1 MRSIRRV
8 VVLLALVVLAGC
20 RVDGT
25 VEVEVADNGSGT
37 VTVKVSLDD
46 AAVARVGDLAGQLRT
61 QDLTAAGWTVSGPSK
76 LGDGRT
82 WITASKPFA
91 TPEQLTSVLVEVAGA
106 DGVLRDVALV
116 RSSGFARRSW
126 DLTGTIDL
134 SKGAN
139 AFSDGEVAALL
150 GGLPLGRD
158 QARLDAEA
166 GGPVAAA
173 TSFAF
178 VAALPGSLDA
188 SGADRVDGG
197 RVTWT
202 ASLGSAPRTFA
213 AKGTVVDDAARRW
226 AAIAVALVVLA
237 VVSALWALVRARR
250 RDDRDAFS
258 PGEVDG
264 TGTAWPAALGADDG
278 DGDEWGAEPEPAWAR
293 ALDDGPGESVDA
305 APVAPEPVA
314 PEPVAPVTVPAIGAG
329 PDEPASRSKVAL
341 VVLHGNGVVFAHRD
355 EVTEVLVPFVAS
367 RDGEHDLAMVRAAY
381 DDACRGRIDTGELWR
396 VLGVE
401 GGVDDLD
408 EAYVA
413 TYEVNADLDVF
424 LSAMTRRSTPVACL
438 IDGVVDWCALAHHR
452 HDLVESIDPWLIS
465 GGIGTAL
472 PDEAAVVAMERA
484 TGVEAARWLFVSAD
498 AASVAVARRRGASVA
513 LRSGDDAAPAPG
525 RRIDTLRD
533 LLRRRTAPSP

>member
-1 MRSIRRV
+1 VRWIRRV
-8 VVLLALVVLAGC
+8 VVLLALVALAGC
-20 RVDGT
+20 RVDSS
-25 VEVEVADNGSGT
+25 VEVDVADNGSGT

-46 AAVARVGDLAGQLRT
+46 AALARVGDLAGQLRT
-61 QDLTAAGWTVSGPSK
+61 QDVTAAGWTVSGPSK

-91 TPEQLTSVLVEVAGA
+91 SPEQLTSVLVEVAGP
-106 DGVLRDVALV
+106 DGVLRDVTLV

-126 DLTGTIDL
+126 DLTATIDL

-158 QARLDAEA
+158 QARLDADA

-178 VAALPGSLDA
+178 VVGLPGSLDA
-188 SGADRVDGG
+188 PDADQVEDG

-202 ASLGSAPRTFA
+202 ASLGGAPQSIA

-237 VVSALWALVRARR
+237 VASALWASVRVRR
-250 RDDRDAFS
+250 RGDRDAFS
-258 PGEVDG
+258 PGEVDD
-264 TGTAWPAALGADDG
+264 TDSAWAAALGSDEG

-293 ALDDGPGESVDA
+293 SLDGPSADSTRA
-305 APVAPEPVA
+305 APTVPQPEPA
-314 PEPVAPVTVPAIGAG
+314 EPVTEAVGAAA
-329 PDEPASRSKVAL
+329 DEPAARSKVAL
-341 VVLHGNGVVFAHRD
+341 VVLHGNGVVFSHRD
-355 EVTEVLVPFVAS
+355 EVTEVLMPFVAS
-367 RDGEHDLAMVRAAY
+367 RGGEHDLAMVRATY
-381 DDACRGRIDTGELWR
+381 DDANRGRIDTGELWR
-396 VLGVE
+396 VLGVD
-401 GGVDDLD
+401 GDVDELD
-408 EAYVA
+408 DAYVT

-424 LSAMTRRSTPVACL
+424 LAAMARRSTPVACL

-452 HDLVESIDPWLIS
+452 HGLVESIDPWLIS

-472 PDEAAVVAMERA
+472 PDEAAIVAMERA
-484 TGVEAARWLFVSAD
+484 TGVEATRWLFVSAD
-498 AASVAVARRRGASVA
+498 ASSVTTARRRGASVA
-513 LRSGDDAAPAPG
+513 LRSGDDAAPTPG
-525 RRIDTLRD
+525 RRIDSLRD
-533 LLRRRTAPSP
+533 LLRRRAASSS